1 MSVENKIN
9 WSEFEG
15 LSTEEWKAS
24 IEKYLKGKPLE
35 ELEQSIEEGY
45 SMAPFY
51 RKEEVEPLRLP
62 SLNAPKTWAIAEKI
76 EVAGDLAASKK
87 AVAEALNGGAN
98 MLILDFQKGK
108 GKDIREVLQGVH
120 LNMISLKMQGEAL
133 GIFAEDYL
141 RELGRFSYSSDLD
154 LLLSGNSF
162 QALSWQQLYGGTYP
176 KLRAFQINICL
187 KDGAITALSDALTE
201 IKFAFEELRAAGA
214 PPWDAQHYFQ
224 INFELE
230 ENYFRSISAIRAFKR
245 LWLGVLE
252 AQGLEK
258 VSWPWIHAQAVV
270 AERKED
276 LYWQM
281 IANSTQALAA
291 AVGQVNSLELP
302 ILGTAEQRPFARR
315 IARNAQHLLQ
325 LESHL
330 NEVENPAAGAY
341 YIEKYSQMLVKAS
354 WEQFLEKA

>member
-1 MSVENKIN
+1 MSLKNKIN

-15 LSTEEWKAS
+15 LSTAEWKAS
-24 IEKYLKGKPLE
+24 IEKFLKGKPLE
-35 ELEQSIEEGY
+35 SLQQSIEEAY
-45 SMAPFY
+45 SIAPFY
-51 RKEEVEPLRLP
+51 RKEEVKPLVLP
-62 SLNAPKTWAIAEKI
+62 QLDAPKTWAIAEKI
-76 EVAGDLAASKK
+76 EIAGNLAASQK

-98 MLILDFQKGK
+98 MLVLDFQKGK
-108 GKDIREVLQGVH
+108 GKDIKEVLQDVH
-120 LNMISLKMQGEAL
+120 LNMISLKMQGESL
-133 GIFAEDYL
+133 GVLAEDYL
-141 RELGRFSYSSDLD
+141 RELGRLSYSSDLD
-154 LLLSGNSF
+154 LLLAGNSF

-176 KLRAFQINICL
+176 KLRAFQINISL
-187 KDGAITALSDALTE
+187 KDGAITALSDALME

-230 ENYFRSISAIRAFKR
+230 ENYFRSIAAIRAFKR

-258 VSWPWIHAQAVV
+258 VVWPWIHAQAAV

-291 AVGQVNSLELP
+291 AVGQVHSLELP

-315 IARNAQHLLQ
+315 IARNVQHLLQ

-330 NEVENPAAGAY
+330 NEVQDPAAGAY
-341 YIEKYSQMLVKAS
+341 YIETYSQILIKAS